1 MKREDVGA
9 VFLFSAIACPVGGLI
24 GFGAGALMFDSW
36 LRSFGIGVLLAA
48 LLPFAVFFA
57 LIWLNPWNSSR

>member
-1 MKREDVGA
+1 
-9 VFLFSAIACPVGGLI
+9 
-24 GFGAGALMFDSW
+24 MFDSW